1 MFIIQC
7 VNTTQ
12 HLSVAIVKSSYQKSS
27 EVHSLF

>member
-1 MFIIQC
+1 
-7 VNTTQ
+7 V